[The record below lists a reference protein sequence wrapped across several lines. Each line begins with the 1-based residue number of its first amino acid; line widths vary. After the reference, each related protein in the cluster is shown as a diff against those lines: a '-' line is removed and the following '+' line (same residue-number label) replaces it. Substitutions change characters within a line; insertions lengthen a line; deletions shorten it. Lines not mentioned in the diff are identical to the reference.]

1 MSELYDR
8 EKYLQSRLNE
18 FVEHGFDLPEL
29 DYYSLLELDDFL
41 KLKSILSDINNIFT
55 LKVSLAFAH
64 WITGQFE
71 LSEESTKTICS
82 QILGTKPNANGF
94 DLELREPI
102 KVVAEV
108 KCNIPINGGDVYGSA
123 QRNGIAKDID
133 SLVNGKSK
141 SPINSKDC
149 FKFMVFLDRPE
160 IRKATAHFIKNMKE
174 HKELIS
180 VIDKTTG
187 QMSTDKIYVTF
198 VSF

>member
-1 MSELYDR
+1 MSELYNR
-8 EKYLQSRLNE
+8 EKHLQSRLNN
-18 FVEHGFDLPEL
+18 FIKHGFDLPEL
-29 DYYSLLELDDFL
+29 DYYSKLELDGFL
-41 KLKSILSDINNIFT
+41 KLKSTLSDINNIIT
-55 LKVSLAFAH
+55 LKVSLAFSH
-64 WITGQFE
+64 WISKKFE
-71 LSEESTKTICS
+71 LSEKSDRELCS
-82 QILGTKPNANGF
+82 QILRTKPNANGF
-94 DLELREPI
+94 DLELIEPI

-108 KCNIPINGGDVYGSA
+108 KCNVPINGGDVYGSA

-160 IRKATAHFIKNMKE
+160 IRKATAHFIKNMKD

>member
-1 MSELYDR
+1 MPELYDR
-8 EKYLQSRLNE
+8 EKHLQSRLNE
-18 FVEHGFDLPEL
+18 FIEHGFDLPER
-29 DYYSLLELDDFL
+29 DYYSSLEIDGFL
-41 KLKSILSDINNIFT
+41 KLKSVLSDINNIFT

-64 WITGQFE
+64 WIIGHFK
-71 LSEESTKTICS
+71 LPEEPTKKIYS
-82 QILGTKPNANGF
+82 QILSTKPNANGF
-94 DLELREPI
+94 DLELEKPI
-102 KVVAEV
+102 NLVAEV

-141 SPINSKDC
+141 SPISSEDC

-160 IRKATAHFIKNMKE
+160 IRAATAHFIKNMKV

-180 VIDKTTG
+180 MIEENVGKI
-187 QMSTDKIYVTF
+187 STDKVYVIF

>member
-8 EKYLQSRLNE
+8 EKHLQSRLNK
-18 FVEHGFDLPEL
+18 FVEYGFDLPER
-29 DYYSLLELDDFL
+29 DYYSSLELDDFL

-55 LKVSLAFAH
+55 LKVSLGFTR
-64 WITGQFE
+64 WLTGQFE
-71 LSEESTKTICS
+71 LSEESTKTIYS
-82 QILGTKPNANGF
+82 EILGTKPNANGF

-123 QRNGIAKDID
+123 QRNGITKDID
-133 SLVNGKSK
+133 SLVNGKTK
-141 SPINSKDC
+141 SSINSQDC

-180 VIDKTTG
+180 VINKTTG
-187 QMSTDKIYVTF
+187 QLSIDKIYVTF